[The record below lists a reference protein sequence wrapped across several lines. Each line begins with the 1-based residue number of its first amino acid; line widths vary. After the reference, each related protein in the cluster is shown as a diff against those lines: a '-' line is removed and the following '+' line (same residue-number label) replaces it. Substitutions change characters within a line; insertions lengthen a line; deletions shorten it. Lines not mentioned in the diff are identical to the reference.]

1 MNFKVL
7 STSPSFGFY
16 VSEPVEYLKSHG
28 CEVDLTPQGKKVTE
42 QDLVNMGG
50 QYDAMIIGLEKI
62 TASVLQASAKLKV
75 VAKHGAG
82 VDNIDVKT
90 ATDRKVVVLSA
101 PGANADAVADL
112 TIGLFL
118 SLARSIPW
126 ADRSVKQGGW
136 PRVVGVQMN
145 EKVLGIIGLGLIGK
159 KVAQRATGFGMKILA
174 YDVIK
179 DEAFARKWGVTYLP
193 LEEILKE
200 ADFISIHVP
209 LISSTRRLI
218 GSKELQQMKKDAF
231 LVNISRG
238 DIVDEEA
245 LDQALKEGRIR
256 GAALDVFSQEPVGA
270 SPLLKLDNLISTPHM
285 GAYTF
290 EALRET
296 GMICVRGIVD
306 VLEGKV
312 PQFAVNPEVLKKS

>member
-1 MNFKVL
+1 MKFKVL
-7 STSPSFGFY
+7 STSPTFGFF

-50 QYDAMIIGLEKI
+50 QYDAMIIGLEKV
-62 TASVLQASAKLKV
+62 TASVLQASAKLKA

-90 ATDRKVVVLSA
+90 ATDKKVVVLSA
-101 PGANADAVADL
+101 PGTNADAVADL

-159 KVAQRATGFGMKILA
+159 KVAQRATGFGMKILG

-179 DEAFARKWGVTYLP
+179 DEVFARKWGVTFVP
-193 LEEILKE
+193 LEEILKQ

-209 LISSTRRLI
+209 LIPSTRRLI

-245 LDQALKEGRIR
+245 LYQALKEKRIR
-256 GAALDVFSQEPVGA
+256 GAALDVFSQEPIGA
-270 SPLLKLDNLISTPHM
+270 SPLLQLDNLISTPHM
-285 GAYTF
+285 GAYTV

>member
-1 MNFKVL
+1 MKFKVL
-7 STSPSFGFY
+7 STSPTFGFF

-50 QYDAMIIGLEKI
+50 QYDAMIIGLEKV
-62 TASVLQASAKLKV
+62 TASVLQASAKLKA

-90 ATDRKVVVLSA
+90 ATDKKVVVLSA
-101 PGANADAVADL
+101 PGTNADAVADL

-159 KVAQRATGFGMKILA
+159 KVAQRATGFGMKILG

-179 DEAFARKWGVTYLP
+179 DEEFARKWGVTFVP
-193 LEEILKE
+193 LEEILKQ

-209 LISSTRRLI
+209 LIPSTRRLI

-245 LDQALKEGRIR
+245 LYQALKEKRIR
-256 GAALDVFSQEPVGA
+256 GAALDVFSQEPIGA
-270 SPLLKLDNLISTPHM
+270 SPLLQLDNLISTPHM

>member
-1 MNFKVL
+1 MKFKVL
-7 STSPSFGFY
+7 STSPTFGFF

-42 QDLVNMGG
+42 QDLVNIGG
-50 QYDAMIIGLEKI
+50 QYDAMIIGLEKV
-62 TASVLQASAKLKV
+62 TASVLHASAKLKA

-90 ATDRKVVVLSA
+90 ATDKKVVVLSA
-101 PGANADAVADL
+101 PGTNADAVADL

-159 KVAQRATGFGMKILA
+159 KVAQRATGFGRKILG

-179 DEAFARKWGVTYLP
+179 DEEFARKWGVTFVP
-193 LEEILKE
+193 LEEILKQ

-209 LISSTRRLI
+209 LIPSTRRLI

-245 LDQALKEGRIR
+245 LYQALKEKRIR
-256 GAALDVFSQEPVGA
+256 GAALDVFSQEPIGA
-270 SPLLKLDNLISTPHM
+270 SPLLQLDNLISTPHM